1 MKSMKKI
8 SYSEAKKRLLDIFPD
23 FVVRGSSFLPDGYL
37 IVAVPKTVPNDEL
50 YNGGFFKVTY
60 AGEFQG
66 YSPAMN
72 PEEFKESLKHPIEVF
87 TPGQK

>member
-1 MKSMKKI
+1 MREI
-8 SYSEAKKRLLDIFPD
+8 SYSEAKKILLDILPE
-23 FVVRGSSFLPDGYL
+23 FVVRGSSYLPDGYL
-37 IVAVPKTVPNDEL
+37 IVAVPRSVPNDEL

-66 YSPAMN
+66 YSPVMN
-72 PEEFKESLKHPIEVF
+72 PKEFKESLQHPIEVF